1 MAFRYRRSG
10 RRYRG
15 YTRRRTLSSYNIATR
30 TGSRSQAKQIYALN
44 KRVTAIQR
52 RTKPEIMTFT
62 QELIGTPQFSSTGGF
77 CQISA
82 VNPDQNTDNPM
93 QGNFARL
100 LSCKLYGS
108 ITYTTMSETVQPISF
123 RVVILQTM
131 ATRGTSP
138 TASDIFNGVTTS
150 SSTLTGT
157 EARTAIFGPLSN
169 GLARSFK
176 VLNDRKFYLSYQR
189 PLIAMNILRKRLLS
203 FWKDPE
209 NTEQVAKGNIYV
221 AIVGYAVGQ
230 TSAAQPFTINAQ
242 TKIAYTDA

>member
-1 MAFRYRRSG
+1 MAYRTRYTRRRTGG
-10 RRYRG
+10 R
-15 YTRRRTLSSYNIATR
+15 RRRTLSSYHIATR
-30 TGSRSQAKQIYALN
+30 TSARSQARQIYALN

-52 RTKPEIMTFT
+52 RTKPEIMTWT
-62 QELIGTPQFSSTGGF
+62 QSLIGTPNFSSTGGF

-82 VNPDQNTDNPM
+82 VNPTQNTDNPM

-100 LSCKLYGS
+100 LTCKLYGS
-108 ITYTTMSETVQPISF
+108 ITYATMSETVQPITF

-138 TASDIFNGVTTS
+138 TASDIFNGVTQN

-157 EARTAIFGPLSN
+157 EARTAIFGPLSQ
-169 GLARSFK
+169 GLARSFR

-189 PLIAMNILRKRLLS
+189 PLIAMNIKRSRLSS
-203 FWKDPE
+203 FWKDPD
-209 NTEQVAKGNIYV
+209 NTEEVAKGNIYV
-221 AIVGYAVGQ
+221 AIIGYAVG
-230 TSAAQPFTINAQ
+230 TSSSTQPFTINAQ